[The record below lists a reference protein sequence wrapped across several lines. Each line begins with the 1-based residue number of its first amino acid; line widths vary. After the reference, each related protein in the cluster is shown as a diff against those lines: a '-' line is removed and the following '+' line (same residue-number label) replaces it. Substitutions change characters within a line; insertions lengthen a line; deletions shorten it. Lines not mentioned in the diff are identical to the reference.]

1 MIRKCK
7 YYLRQVLP
15 LMQNSWIPAAFLLIF
30 GCVHLFFN
38 PLPFYLQNILHFL
51 FFIINIASIVTL
63 GIYNRNRS
71 LFLVVIMLLS
81 YMAINYQKY
90 TYGVIYYLTPAY
102 LNMIFLIIAGLIFF
116 YFLPNRPFFSIDTLS
131 FLIVI
136 FAAFALCEWLS
147 ALQIKMDFSPF
158 IEFET
163 GLQIFSISLFVA
175 SILIMLLHSSV
186 NNKILSTY
194 NAYTAINIMLALY
207 LSNQSSGLSL
217 FFVSAS
223 ATTLCGIVGQHI
235 FTIYK
240 DPTTGIFN
248 GKAFIKHTGKMN
260 NKYGLGIIYIDD
272 YKHLLQAFRKSG
284 ANDVVKMI
292 SKRIKSIEPG
302 GILYR
307 CTPNEF
313 VIIFPNIE
321 KRTAFKRLD
330 DIRRQ
335 IAASEFILPKIK
347 RPLKITVSCCIAV
360 RKREEK
366 VANLYMRA
374 LKKLQKASRFSQNIT
389 SEAS

>member
-1 MIRKCK
+1 
-7 YYLRQVLP
+7 
-15 LMQNSWIPAAFLLIF
+15 MQNSWIPAALLLIF
-30 GCVHLFFN
+30 GCLHLLFN
-38 PLPFYLQNILHFL
+38 PLPLYLQNIFHIL
-51 FFIINIASIVTL
+51 FFAINITSIVLL
-63 GIYNRNRS
+63 GMYNRNRS
-71 LFLVVIMLLS
+71 LFSIVIILLT
-81 YMAINYQKY
+81 YIAINYQKH
-90 TYGVIYYLTPAY
+90 TFGVIYYLTPAY
-102 LNMIFLIIAGLIFF
+102 MNMTFLVIIGLIFF

-136 FAAFALCEWLS
+136 FAAFALCEWLNS
-147 ALQIKMDFSPF
+147 LQIKMDFSPF
-158 IEFET
+158 IEFES
-163 GLQIFSISLFVA
+163 GLQVFSISLFILG
-175 SILIMLLHSSV
+175 ILIMLLHSSI

-194 NAYTAINIMLALY
+194 NAYTVINIMLALY
-207 LSNQSSGLSL
+207 LSNQSSSLSL

-223 ATTLCGIVGQHI
+223 LTALGGIVSQHI

-240 DPTTGIFN
+240 DSTTGIFN
-248 GKAFIKHTGKMN
+248 GKAFIKHAGKMN

-292 SKRIKSIEPG
+292 SKRISSIDPN

-321 KRTAFKRLD
+321 KGTAYKRLD